1 MNAAQQV
8 IAKFGGQSALA
19 ALLEK
24 RQSTVQHWAKSGRI
38 PPKWYE
44 TLLSLTVA
52 NGINLSPGDF
62 VLSPVVHMPPESH
75 VPVARWPGKLPIGE
89 ASLPV
94 YVLDDGRRVI
104 SRSGAVALLTDRS
117 GGGNLEQYLRVGA
130 LRPYLPDDVL
140 DQFIDFSIPEV
151 VNRTVRG
158 LHAETFLDITRAF
171 VQARNDGALTT
182 DRQQDIAVKADMF
195 LSACAKT
202 GLIALIDEVTGYQY
216 ERAQDALQLKLN
228 LYLEQEMRKWEKT
241 FPDALWR
248 EFGRLTQWQGRLN
261 ARPKYWG
268 KLVLELIYGYLD
280 RDVLDWL
287 RDNAPAP
294 QKGRNYH
301 QWLSSQFGL
310 KRLTEH
316 IWMTIG
322 MAKICASMPQLREH
336 MAMHFGMEP
345 VQLTFYLPPPTQ
357 TSPGENDRFV
367 R

>member
-19 ALLEK
+19 ALLGK
-24 RQSTVQHWAKSGRI
+24 RQSTVQHWAKAGRV
-38 PPKWYE
+38 PSKWYE
-44 TLLSLTVA
+44 TLLSLAVD

-62 VLSPVVHMPPESH
+62 VLSPVVRVPPESH
-75 VPVARWPGKLPIGE
+75 VPVARWPGELPIGE

-130 LRPYLPDDVL
+130 LGPYLPDDVL

-158 LHAETFLDITRAF
+158 LQAETFLDITRAF

-182 DRQQDIAVKADMF
+182 DRQRDIAVKSDVF
-195 LSACAKT
+195 LAACAKT

-241 FPDALWR
+241 FPDELWV

-294 QKGRNYH
+294 RKGRNYH

-322 MAKICASMPQLREH
+322 MAKTCASMPQLREH
-336 MAMHFGMEP
+336 MAVHFGMEP
-345 VQLTFYLPPPTQ
+345 VQLTFYLPPPTP
-357 TSPGENDRFV
+357 TSPGENDRSA